1 MMMIAGRMRF
11 MKKMVMTK
19 DWLCSFMSLQARVQ
33 DRPKGSGPYFPQP
46 IKGKIA
52 QSSAYSHVVATRIFA
67 FLLLI
72 FSSMEKKQTVKVKIK
87 GL

>member
-1 MMMIAGRMRF
+1 
-11 MKKMVMTK
+11 
-19 DWLCSFMSLQARVQ
+19 MSLQARVQ

-72 FSSMEKKQTVKVKIK
+72 FSSMEKKQTVKVEIK
-87 GL
+87 GLWLQKQFLYVALLFLFYI